1 MRRKFYLSIALILL
15 LQACGHKGSLTLP
28 VAKAQPAPLS
38 TQPTK

>member
-15 LQACGHKGSLTLP
+15 LDACGHKGPLTLP
-28 VAKAQPAPLS
+28 VAKTQHNTPS